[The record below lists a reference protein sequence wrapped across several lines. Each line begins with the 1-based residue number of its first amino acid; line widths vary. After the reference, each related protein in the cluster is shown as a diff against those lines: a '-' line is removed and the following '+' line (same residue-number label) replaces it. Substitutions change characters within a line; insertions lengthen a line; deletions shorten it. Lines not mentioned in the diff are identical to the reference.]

1 MTARSGKYTS
11 DLSVAVT
18 EEIQAALEVAAD
30 FSGLKPSQ
38 FGRQAIIEKLVR
50 DGFIQH
56 PGMARFENAVPKQ
69 AAE

>member
-1 MTARSGKYTS
+1 MTARI
-11 DLSVAVT
+11 LSEMSVGLT
-18 EEIQAALEVAAD
+18 PEIEAALEIASD

-50 DGFIQH
+50 DGFIKH
-56 PGMARFENAVPKQ
+56 PGMARFDNAVPKQ

>member
-1 MTARSGKYTS
+1 MTARI
-11 DLSVAVT
+11 LSEMSVGLT
-18 EEIQAALEVAAD
+18 PEIEAALEVAAD

-50 DGFIQH
+50 DGFIKH
-56 PGMARFENAVPKQ
+56 PGMARFENAMPKE

>member
-1 MTARSGKYTS
+1 MTARILTEM
-11 DLSVAVT
+11 SVGLTA
-18 EEIQAALEVAAD
+18 EIEAALEVAAD

-38 FGRQAIIEKLVR
+38 FGRQAIIEKIVR
-50 DGFIQH
+50 DGFIKH

>member
-1 MTARSGKYTS
+1 MTPRI
-11 DLSVAVT
+11 LSEMSVGLT
-18 EEIQAALEVAAD
+18 PEIEAALEIAAD

-50 DGFIQH
+50 EGFIKH
-56 PGMARFENAVPKQ
+56 PGMARFENTVPKQ